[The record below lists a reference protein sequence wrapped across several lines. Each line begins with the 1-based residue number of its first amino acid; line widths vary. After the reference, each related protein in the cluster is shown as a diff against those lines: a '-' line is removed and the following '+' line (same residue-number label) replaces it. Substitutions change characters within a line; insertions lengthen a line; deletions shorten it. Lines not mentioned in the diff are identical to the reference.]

1 MRKELYL
8 TLYRI
13 LNIICIRIFKKKKKE
28 KDQSF
33 LS

>member
-13 LNIICIRIFKKKKKE
+13 LNIIRIRIFKKKKE

>member
-13 LNIICIRIFKKKKKE
+13 LNIIRIRIFKKKE